1 VTTIRL
7 ILKHC
12 EIPDKRVRRVV
23 IMATFGREK
32 SIYIKAN
39 LAGFVCVLL
48 GDGRR
53 LLCSGGVFFGVR
65 SGAQQWGSLFFGARS
80 EDPLVGKC
88 GVFFGVR
95 SGAVAWQRH
104 LHNLKRFLWG
114 LFCSCCWAAAQQV
127 CYHGYAFSS
136 VVHPSNAGYFG

>member
-1 VTTIRL
+1 MSYSLSLETSIHRNNF
-7 ILKHC
+7 I
-12 EIPDKRVRRVV
+12 
-23 IMATFGREK
+23 

-48 GDGRR
+48 ANLAGFVCVLLGDGRQ

-65 SGAQQWGSLFFGARS
+65 SGAQWGGLFFGVRS

-95 SGAVAWQRH
+95 SGAVAWQ
-104 LHNLKRFLWG
+104 
-114 LFCSCCWAAAQQV
+114 
-127 CYHGYAFSS
+127 
-136 VVHPSNAGYFG
+136 